1 MVGYDKGMRS
11 IAQNLGE
18 EPPFRIA
25 EIAVRGRAIL
35 APLSGVTDI
44 GMRRIA
50 EATGAGLVVSE
61 MVASDEY
68 LTGRNEAR
76 LRAEGEGLST
86 HVVQIAGCDPHL
98 MGEAAR
104 LVEASGADVIDINMG
119 CPSKRVNGKF
129 SGSALM
135 RDLDHAA
142 GLISA
147 TLGAVK
153 CPVTLKMRLGWDENS
168 HNAPE
173 LARRAQDLGVR
184 MVTVHGRTRQQFYKG
199 KADWLA
205 IRPVRDA
212 ISIPLVANG
221 DCHTS
226 DDARA
231 MLDASGADA
240 VMIGRAAVGRP
251 WLVGEI
257 ASVLAGTAPQVLS
270 SKAKAA
276 FAAQHLDTL
285 MQAIGEKSG
294 IRHARKHLAGYADH
308 LKPGHDCAPG
318 GDWMAA
324 RQELVTSEDAAKVH
338 QLLQYL
344 MTGFEAEHVAAS
356 ASQAA

>member
-1 MVGYDKGMRS
+1 MGMNNYAHN
-11 IAQNLGE
+11 IGKQ
-18 EPPFRIA
+18 EPFTIGG
-25 EIAVRGRAIL
+25 IAVPGRAIL

-68 LTGRNEAR
+68 LTGRSEAR

-86 HVVQIAGCDPHL
+86 HVVQIAGCDPAL
-98 MGEAAR
+98 MAEAAR
-104 LVEASGADVIDINMG
+104 LVEGAGADVIDINMG

-135 RDLDHAA
+135 RDLDHASR
-142 GLISA
+142 LVSA

-153 CPVTLKMRLGWDENS
+153 CPVTLKMRLGWDDS
-168 HNAPE
+168 CHNAPE
-173 LARRAQDLGVR
+173 LARRAQDLGIC

-199 KADWLA
+199 QANWHA

-221 DCHTS
+221 DCQTA

-231 MLDASGADA
+231 MLQITGADA

-257 ASVLAGTAPQVLS
+257 ARELAGEAPQPLS
-270 SKAKAA
+270 ANAKAR
-276 FAAQHLDTL
+276 FAHEHLDTL
-285 MQAIGEKSG
+285 LQAIGEKAG
-294 IRHARKHLAGYADH
+294 LRHARKHLAGYADQ
-308 LKPGHDCAPG
+308 LKPATADACSGEWTAT
-318 GDWMAA
+318 
-324 RQELVTSEDAAKVH
+324 RLKLVTSEDAAEVH
-338 QLLQYL
+338 RILDRL
-344 MTGFEAEHVAAS
+344 MTGASDEMRAISSSKAA
-356 ASQAA
+356 